1 MLSYQLSIYTQIKF
15 NLTSRFSYIGV
26 ICITLR
32 ITVQWQAIT
41 NTDNNEDNNNNINI
55 LSQEKH
61 LRAILNKLN
70 HKPIFEGTSHQ
81 RMTHRDVKKLWKV
94 NIFLC

>member
-1 MLSYQLSIYTQIKF
+1 MRMGHLKHSGLDWMVGMLIAKLSVVYIYTKF

-55 LSQEKH
+55 LSQEM
-61 LRAILNKLN
+61 
-70 HKPIFEGTSHQ
+70 TSEQ
-81 RMTHRDVKKLWKV
+81 S
-94 NIFLC
+94 

>member
-1 MLSYQLSIYTQIKF
+1 MRMGHLKHSGLDWMVGMLIAKLSTKF

-55 LSQEKH
+55 LSQEM
-61 LRAILNKLN
+61 
-70 HKPIFEGTSHQ
+70 TSEQ
-81 RMTHRDVKKLWKV
+81 S
-94 NIFLC
+94 

>member
-15 NLTSRFSYIGV
+15 NLTSGFSYIGV

-41 NTDNNEDNNNNINI
+41 NTDNNEHNNNNNNV
-55 LSQEKH
+55 LCQEKTSEQSYTNWIINQS
-61 LRAILNKLN
+61 LRGQVIK
-70 HKPIFEGTSHQ
+70 EGHTE
-81 RMTHRDVKKLWKV
+81 K
-94 NIFLC
+94 